1 MKKFLF
7 MAMMVTLLASCSKD
21 DEDQPKVTYATV
33 QDIQGTWTFQNP
45 LFTDVIVA
53 GSDSKVVE
61 GFNADVKEIC
71 SSGKP
76 NINIKITFN
85 ADKTCDVIEFND
97 EMNHPLKGTY
107 KVENGRLYFNY
118 KDLVNGD
125 EAPLNTGLL
134 EKRNDGIYFVWD
146 KQALVDQFKDMIAR
160 PNDVLDSE
168 REENKARLNQLTEK
182 ISKVYVPFKMVKN

>member
-45 LFTDVIVA
+45 LFTDVIVE

-61 GFNADVKEIC
+61 GFNASLKEIC
-71 SSGKP
+71 TSGKP

-85 ADKTCDVIEFND
+85 ADKTCDVLEFID
-97 EMNHPLKGTY
+97 GVTHTRKGTY
-107 KVENGRLYFNY
+107 RVENGRLYFKY
-118 KDLVNGD
+118 KDLVVSD

-146 KQALVDQFKDMIAR
+146 KQALVDKFKDMIAR

-168 REENKARLNQLTEK
+168 REENKAQLNQLTEK

>member
-45 LFTDVIVA
+45 LFADVIVE

-61 GFNADVKEIC
+61 GFNASLKEIC
-71 SSGKP
+71 TSGKP

-85 ADKTCDVIEFND
+85 ADKTCDVLEFID
-97 EMNHPLKGTY
+97 GVTHTRKGTY
-107 KVENGRLYFNY
+107 RVENGRLYFKY
-118 KDLVNGD
+118 KDLVVSD

>member
-45 LFTDVIVA
+45 LFTDVIVE

-61 GFNADVKEIC
+61 GFNASLKEIC
-71 SSGKP
+71 TSSKP

-85 ADKTCDVIEFND
+85 ADKTCDVLEFID
-97 EMNHPLKGTY
+97 GVTHTRKGTY
-107 KVENGRLYFNY
+107 RVENGRLYFKY
-118 KDLVNGD
+118 KDLVVSD

>member
-1 MKKFLF
+1 

-21 DEDQPKVTYATV
+21 DEDQSKVTYATV

-45 LFTDVIVA
+45 LFTDVIVE

-61 GFNADVKEIC
+61 GFNASLKEIC
-71 SSGKP
+71 TSSKP

-85 ADKTCDVIEFND
+85 ADKTCDVLEFID
-97 EMNHPLKGTY
+97 GVTHTRKGTY
-107 KVENGRLYFNY
+107 RVENGRLYFKY
-118 KDLVNGD
+118 KDLVVSD